1 MKTIKT
7 NPKQSNIFENV
18 VNRFEEKKSLL
29 YLNGTNQYLMKI

>member
-18 VNRFEEKKSLL
+18 VNRFEEKRAF
-29 YLNGTNQYLMKI
+29 YTRMAQINI